1 MRLRGRSLRWG
12 HRTYVMAILNL
23 SPDSFSGDGLGTDLD
38 ALARRTREAVTAG
51 CDLLDIGAESTRPG
65 SRPVPAERELELLLP
80 ALERVRA
87 ITDLPVSVD
96 TYKSPVAARALD
108 CGADLINDISAL
120 RADPGMASVAAER
133 GCPVILMHRVQTEVR
148 ESELGRHFAGADYGD
163 VVAAVASELNDRV
176 GFALRAG
183 IARDRIIVDPGIGFG
198 KDPEQNLELLNR
210 LDSIRSA
217 VSLPVLVGASRKSVI
232 THAGRISGGDRSAGT
247 VAAHA
252 LAISRGADM
261 VRVHDFEAGVQGARV
276 ADAIARRRT

>member
-1 MRLRGRSLRWG
+1 
-12 HRTYVMAILNL
+12 MAILNL

-38 ALARRTREAVTAG
+38 ALARRTEDAVAAG

-87 ITDLPVSVD
+87 ISDLPISVD
-96 TYKSPVAARALD
+96 TYKSMVAAQALD

-120 RADPGMASVAAER
+120 QADEGMAALAANR
-133 GCPVILMHRVQTEVR
+133 GCPVILMHRVPTAVR
-148 ESELGRHFAGADYGD
+148 EAALGRHFAGVDYGD
-163 VVAAVASELNDRV
+163 VADAVASGLNDRV
-176 GFALRAG
+176 EFALAAG
-183 IARDRIIVDPGIGFG
+183 IEKGRIIVDPGIGFG
-198 KDPEQNLELLNR
+198 KDPAQNLQLLNR

-217 VSLPVLVGASRKSVI
+217 VSRPVLVGASRKSVI
-232 THAGRISGGDRSAGT
+232 THAARISVGDRSAGT

-252 LAISRGADM
+252 LAISKGADI

-276 ADAIARRRT
+276 ADAIARRRA